1 MKKIIIPLAVILF
14 VFLSIGLLLSQE
26 NEEDAKFNKTL
37 DKYLDALWKFYPT
50 AATMA
55 GYHKYDNKLEALSN
69 KKIEK
74 RHDALDEFNKEF
86 VAGIDRFK
94 LSPELQIDHEMIIDA
109 LDLELLKH
117 ENLVPWEYNP
127 LFYNDIFSNCVRSL
141 FVKEFAPPE
150 QRTKNAADRLK
161 ALPKFIKQAK
171 ENLKTPPLL
180 LTETAIKQF
189 SGIMDFY
196 QSELPVLIEQAPE
209 ANKSKLQA
217 NLGKVLPALEDYK
230 NFLQNELLPRST
242 GNFRMGPQAH
252 TRLLRLTI
260 QNNITMDT
268 LIARATADFNN
279 IRREMALVCLPY
291 FRIMYPNINMEKL
304 TAQQGEEKMRNTTI
318 KGVLDKIKRDHV
330 TKEEF
335 INQVKSYAGE
345 IKNFLTQKELLEL
358 PEESLSIELIPPECR
373 GITWSSLVS
382 PGVYETSG
390 SYASQ
395 IIPLPNG
402 WEEDQINSFLEE
414 YNNFLLYFWTV
425 RKVYPGQF
433 VPTFYTRKYP
443 SIIRNMH
450 PNLPLIKAWPVFM
463 EEMLVTSGFG
473 NYDLMLRL
481 SQLKLL
487 LKVVMDFQV
496 ELNIHQ
502 GGMTKES
509 AISYL
514 TIRGFQSQVEAKGKV
529 NRIILKP
536 GDCAYT
542 YVGYQEILDMQK
554 EYKELKGESYNHKEF
569 FKKLLSYGA
578 LPLRHLKKKI
588 LEQ

>member
-1 MKKIIIPLAVILF
+1 MKKIIIPIAVIF
-14 VFLSIGLLLSQE
+14 FAFLSTGLLLPQE
-26 NEEDAKFNKTL
+26 NEEDAKFKKVL
-37 DKYLDALWKFYPT
+37 DNYLDVLWKFYPT

-55 GYHKYDNKLEALSN
+55 GYHKYDNKLEDLGN

-74 RHDALDEFNKEF
+74 RHDALDEFNKKF
-86 VAGIDRFK
+86 VAGVDRFK
-94 LSPELQIDHEMIIDA
+94 LSPKLQIDHEMIIDA

-141 FVKEFAPPE
+141 FVKGSAPPE
-150 QRTKNAADRLK
+150 QRAKNAADRLK

-180 LTETAIKQF
+180 LTETAIQQF

-217 NLGKVLPALEDYK
+217 NLGKVLPALEDYQ

-252 TRLLRLTI
+252 TRLLRLTL
-260 QNNITMDT
+260 QNNITMDA
-268 LIARATADFNN
+268 LIAQANADFIN

-291 FRIMYPNINMEKL
+291 FRIMYPDINMEQL

-318 KGVLDKIKRDHV
+318 KGVLDKIKGEHT

-335 INQVKSYAGE
+335 INQIKNYAGE
-345 IKNFLTQKELLEL
+345 IKDFLTQKELLEL
-358 PEESLSIELIPPECR
+358 PEETLNIELMPLECR
-373 GITWSSLVS
+373 GITLSCLVS

-395 IIPLPNG
+395 ITPLPNG
-402 WEEDQINSFLEE
+402 WEEEQTNSFLEE
-414 YNNFLLYFWTV
+414 YNNFLLYFWTA
-425 RKVYPGQF
+425 RKVYPGQS
-433 VPTFYTRKYP
+433 VPTFYTQKYP
-443 SIIRNMH
+443 SIIRNMY

-463 EEMLVTSGFG
+463 EETLVTSGFG

-481 SQLKLL
+481 NQLKFL
-487 LKVVMDFQV
+487 LKTVMDFKL

-502 GGMTKES
+502 GGISKEDAIKYMTGS
-509 AISYL
+509 
-514 TIRGFQSQVEAKGKV
+514 GFQSQTEAERKW

-536 GDCAYT
+536 GEGAYV

-554 EYKELKGESYNHKEF
+554 EYKKERGGSYSHKEF